1 MGNDPRNDF
10 AFSLLQ
16 MFDVGHELAYKEYRF
31 ELDLRVI
38 ALCTWRG
45 DLISCQTSRS
55 IEIIFSLTLA
65 QLHMRFQ
72 FMSCCAG
79 YSRSGFIINE

>member
-31 ELDLRVI
+31 ELDLRLITLCVRAVI
-38 ALCTWRG
+38 
-45 DLISCQTSRS
+45 
-55 IEIIFSLTLA
+55 
-65 QLHMRFQ
+65 
-72 FMSCCAG
+72 
-79 YSRSGFIINE
+79 

>member
-31 ELDLRVI
+31 ES
-38 ALCTWRG
+38 WF
-45 DLISCQTSRS
+45 
-55 IEIIFSLTLA
+55 FSSLSSDA
-65 QLHMRFQ
+65 ASGVVYN
-72 FMSCCAG
+72 MSW
-79 YSRSGFIINE
+79 

>member
-31 ELDLRVI
+31 ENQH
-38 ALCTWRG
+38 TQSHS
-45 DLISCQTSRS
+45 LIT
-55 IEIIFSLTLA
+55 
-65 QLHMRFQ
+65 
-72 FMSCCAG
+72 
-79 YSRSGFIINE
+79 

>member
-31 ELDLRVI
+31 ELDLR
-38 ALCTWRG
+38 
-45 DLISCQTSRS
+45 SCYLMRLSR
-55 IEIIFSLTLA
+55 
-65 QLHMRFQ
+65 
-72 FMSCCAG
+72 
-79 YSRSGFIINE
+79 